1 MISTR
6 FFNPLNMIV
15 RTKQILAPIAAKSLH
30 DFLRPF
36 NKVLSKP
43 KQKHLISALKGIISG
58 ETVVLSQIGRG
69 IASAIM
75 PKTYCEKL
83 GKSLE
88 DFSVLADIQTQKASA
103 LNLEMIIL
111 DGGDIQRPH
120 ARKLEEITP
129 MRDGSTENNYG
140 KGYGLHGAIAKTKA
154 GEYVPLLLER
164 YSEQKLSEKNVVEK
178 IIELLSPHHG
188 AFWCLDR
195 GYDDKKFLHNL
206 LNESQEFLARL
217 DRNGGQRSLVVGDEK
232 HLVSTLLAHFEGE
245 EIGYRRVK
253 LPGRDEELTLIH
265 YRHHKHREPLALL
278 TTLTPKTQKQA
289 INIAKKY
296 LKRWKIE
303 DYFRFIKQRFGLE
316 KVMLQNPHRVNGL
329 LALILLASAFIM
341 RMEQRQTDLALSW
354 FYSRWLKKNRVN
366 SSWSAFARF
375 MQEVLPCWHLTF
387 RTTHAPPNCL
397 QLAISC
403 P

>member
-1 MISTR
+1 M
-6 FFNPLNMIV
+6 LV
-15 RTKQILAPIAAKSLH
+15 RTEQMVAPIAAKSLH

-43 KQKHLISALKGIISG
+43 KQKHLISALKGIIAG
-58 ETVVLSQIGRG
+58 ETVILSQIGREV
-69 IASAIM
+69 SSNTM

-88 DFSVLADIQTQKASA
+88 TFSVLTELQTGKAST
-103 LNLEMIIL
+103 LELEMIIL
-111 DGGDIQRPH
+111 DGGDMQKPH
-120 ARKLEEITP
+120 ARKLEGITP
-129 MRDGSTENNYG
+129 IRDGSTGNHYG
-140 KGYGLHGAIAKTKA
+140 KGYGLHGVIAKTKT

-178 IIELLSPHHG
+178 IMELLFPYHG

-195 GYDDKKFLHNL
+195 GFDDKKFLHLL
-206 LNESQEFLARL
+206 LNEGQEFLIRL
-217 DRNGGQRSLVVGDEK
+217 DRNGGQRSFMVDDEK
-232 HLVSTLLAHFEGE
+232 HLVSTLLDHFEGKK
-245 EIGYRRVK
+245 IGYRRVK
-253 LPGRDEELTLIH
+253 LPGREEDLTLIH
-265 YRHHKHREPLALL
+265 YRHHKYREPLALL
-278 TTLTPKTQKQA
+278 TTLSPKTQKQA

-303 DYFRFIKQRFGLE
+303 DYFRFVKQRFELE
-316 KVMLQNPHRVNGL
+316 KVMLQIPRRVDGL

-341 RMEQRQTDLALSW
+341 KMEQRQMDPVLNW
-354 FYSRWLKKNRVN
+354 FYIRWLKKNCVG

-375 MQEVLPCWHLTF
+375 MQEILPCWRLTF
-387 RTTHAPPNCL
+387 RTAHAPPNHL
-397 QLAISC
+397 QLAIYC

>member
-1 MISTR
+1 M
-6 FFNPLNMIV
+6 LV
-15 RTKQILAPIAAKSLH
+15 RTNQILAPIAAKSLH

-36 NKVLSKP
+36 NKILSKP
-43 KQKHLISALKGIISG
+43 KQKHLMSALKGMISG
-58 ETVVLSQIGRG
+58 ETVVLSQVGREV
-69 IASAIM
+69 ASAIM

-88 DFSVLADIQTQKASA
+88 NFSVLGEVQGGKASA
-103 LNLEMIIL
+103 LELEMIIL

-120 ARKLEEITP
+120 ARKLEEINP
-129 MRDGSTENNYG
+129 MRDGSTGNNYG
-140 KGYGLHGAIAKTKA
+140 QGYGLHGAIARTKD
-154 GEYVPLLLER
+154 GEYLPLLLER
-164 YSEQKLSEKNVVEK
+164 YSEQKLAEKNVVEK
-178 IIELLSPHHG
+178 ILELLSPHHG

-195 GYDDKKFLHNL
+195 GFDDKKFLYL
-206 LNESQEFLARL
+206 LLDEDQDFLVRL
-217 DRNGGQRSLVVGDEK
+217 DRNGGQRSLMVGDEK
-232 HLVSTLLAHFEGE
+232 HLVSTLLDHFKGE
-245 EIGYRRVK
+245 KIGYRRVK
-253 LPGRDEELTLIH
+253 LPGRDEKLTLIH

-278 TTLTPKTQKQA
+278 TTLTPKTRKQA

-316 KVMLQNPHRVNGL
+316 KVMLQNPRRVDGL

-341 RMEQRQTDLALSW
+341 KMEQRQTDPILNW
-354 FYSRWLKKNRVN
+354 FYIRWLKKNGVG

-375 MQEVLPCWHLTF
+375 MQEVLPCWKLTF
-387 RTTHAPPNCL
+387 RTAHAPPNHL